1 MEEELEGLNLNS
13 LTTLRFRLEAGVGL
27 RGGRRLVLGGEE
39 EVEGVESEEL
49 NLNFPMT
56 LRLMLE
62 ADDSPGDLS
71 GSLSFSREDDL
82 DGKATLDLVLLAL
95 VEPDFVSSFSGTGSV
110 TLRKSLKE
118 SFQLTERED
127 GDGLRLVERFS
138 F

>member
-1 MEEELEGLNLNS
+1 
-13 LTTLRFRLEAGVGL
+13 
-27 RGGRRLVLGGEE
+27 
-39 EVEGVESEEL
+39 
-49 NLNFPMT
+49 
-56 LRLMLE
+56 MLE
-62 ADDSPGDLS
+62 ADDSPGDLSHS

-95 VEPDFVSSFSGTGSV
+95 SEPDFLSSFSGTGSV